1 MFSSF
6 RNSDLAYYLYTA
18 FVLILGIGSL
28 VFFYFMV
35 TGFNIGVYDANTL
48 VGSVYVGGLNES
60 EAEAK
65 VRDRVEQWFDDETI
79 VYEIGYQGYYY
90 EIDRDLFTFDIS
102 GSIDNITD
110 GTRNPLIVELSPQA
124 MANIDFELHNEPFMS
139 GLQGIFHFDNV
150 MEDVLN
156 DAGDLQQFSRHQ
168 LNHYTI
174 DDAQLVEVINDIT
187 IQVQSGTDIDTLLA
201 NIESVHED
209 LRVPLASHSIYSVF
223 DLFPDT
229 TASSELNTIGSGILD
244 LIKPTHFD
252 IYERHYN
259 PQISDVHNNPYIGRN
274 ARVNRHPNL
283 NYDFRFENPTYL
295 DYELEFYRADGE
307 TLGLRLHGAPSLDRV
322 EIENEKTV
330 LHYNEAPDGATIIE
344 PGQDGKVV
352 FIYRNVYD
360 IDDNRISRT
369 LIVFEYYEP
378 FDPIVEED

>member
-28 VFFYFMV
+28 IFFYFMV
-35 TGFNIGVYDANTL
+35 TGFNIGVYEANTL
-48 VGSVYVGGLNES
+48 VGSVYVGGLSES

-65 VRDRVEQWFDDETI
+65 VRDRVEQWFDDDTI

-90 EIDRDLFTFDIS
+90 EIDRDLFSFDIS
-102 GSIDNITD
+102 GSIDNIRD
-110 GTRNPLIVELSPQA
+110 GTRNPLLVELSPQA

-139 GLQGIFHFDNV
+139 GLQGIFNFDDV
-150 MEDVLN
+150 MNEVLN

-187 IQVQSGTDIDTLLA
+187 IPVQSGTDVDTLLA
-201 NIESVHED
+201 NIEAVHDD
-209 LRVPLASHSIYSVF
+209 LTIPLPAHSIYSVF
-223 DLFPDT
+223 DLFPQT
-229 TASSELNTIGSGILD
+229 TASSELNTIGSAILD

-274 ARVNRHPNL
+274 VRVNRHPNL

-295 DYELEFYRADGE
+295 DYELEFYRAGVD
-307 TLGLRLHGAPSLDRV
+307 TLGLRLNGAPSLDRV
-322 EIENEKTV
+322 EIENEETI
-330 LHYNEAPDGATIIE
+330 LHHNEAPDGATIIE

-360 IDDNRISRT
+360 LDDNRISRT
-369 LIVFEYYEP
+369 IIVFEYYEP
-378 FDPIVEED
+378 FDPIVEDE